1 MCNIFG
7 FLQSVKWHGS
17 DLQGDGEAVIYLSND
32 FACKLSHVTHH
43 IRYLIGIVCDVQAK
57 PLLCIMLSLLFIK
70 VYYLN

>member
-1 MCNIFG
+1 MMCNIFG

-43 IRYLIGIVCDVQAK
+43 IRYLIGIVCDVHA
-57 PLLCIMLSLLFIK
+57 
-70 VYYLN
+70 